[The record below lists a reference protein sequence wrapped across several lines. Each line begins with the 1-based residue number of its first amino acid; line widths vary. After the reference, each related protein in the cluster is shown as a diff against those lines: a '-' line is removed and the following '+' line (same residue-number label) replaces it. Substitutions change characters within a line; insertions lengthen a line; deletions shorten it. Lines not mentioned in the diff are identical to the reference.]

1 MFSGVQKDQ
10 WHSSGLIK
18 AKEVGDMFIGL
29 PSVLK
34 WFVKN
39 ISHSS
44 QLQDLKIEDREVVTN
59 KFTPFTLVVNFGSV
73 LIISTKYRNH
83 TVEVSDLLTLSR
95 QRPLSYRNQFIDL
108 RSKGVNIFWIKCCY
122 FRNVV
127 LQLQIRR
134 LLFNLLAHSALITQ
148 KYEPLESVNQCYIF
162 TVSFKAFPKK

>member
-1 MFSGVQKDQ
+1 
-10 WHSSGLIK
+10 
-18 AKEVGDMFIGL
+18 MFIGL

-34 WFVKN
+34 RFVKN

-44 QLQDLKIEDREVVTN
+44 ELQKDSKIKKNRKVVTN

-95 QRPLSYRNQFIDL
+95 RRPLSYRNQSIDL
-108 RSKGVNIFWIKCCY
+108 RSKSIDWFLYDNGLRLERVNIFWIKRCS

-127 LQLQIRR
+127 LQLQITFAFQHPRS
-134 LLFNLLAHSALITQ
+134 FSTYHS
-148 KYEPLESVNQCYIF
+148 KV
-162 TVSFKAFPKK
+162 